1 MSSQTQMLTI
11 ALSDD
16 NAAGFSSISNTT
28 HQAILRCETNS
39 IRWRADGTAP
49 TNTGGDTGTL
59 MTAGDELKL
68 MGSDYQDFLRNF
80 KIINA
85 ADGSNGTIRGAGF
98 SGLDSA

>member
-49 TNTGGDTGTL
+49 TNTGGNTGTL
-59 MTAGDELKL
+59 MAAGDELKL

-80 KIINA
+80 KIIYA
-85 ADGSNGTIRGAGF
+85 ADGSNGTIRVAGF
-98 SGLDSA
+98 SGLDLA

>member
-1 MSSQTQMLTI
+1 MATHVQVLSI

-28 HQAILRCETNS
+28 HQALLRCETNS

-49 TNTGGDTGTL
+49 TNTGGNIGIL
-59 MTAGDELKL
+59 MTAGDELSL